1 MSPWSP
7 HPPTPVL
14 KLRVLGF
21 RAVLK
26 TGLATKVGTKMKLRE
41 LLSQMLFEGRRNS
54 NIQGLRL
61 KGLRLGVFRDS
72 QLSHT

>member
-26 TGLATKVGTKMKLRE
+26 TGLATKVGTKNETQRITE
-41 LLSQMLFEGRRNS
+41 SDV
-54 NIQGLRL
+54 I
-61 KGLRLGVFRDS
+61 
-72 QLSHT
+72 